1 MAASFR
7 NFDTFIKEKKKLA
20 PSFEMFGKTYTLP
33 ASLRYDAVLELQRL
47 NKRGDNEEM
56 SDDDTFTIFELFIG
70 TQTLAEL
77 RANDDFTVDVAA
89 ELVKWALQQ
98 YGLINADGE
107 ATGPKGRKKIAS
119 V

>member
-20 PSFEMFGKTYTLP
+20 PSFEMFGNTYTLP
-33 ASLRYDAVLELQRL
+33 PSLRYDAVLELQRL
-47 NKRGDNEEM
+47 NKRQDTEEM
-56 SDDDTFTIFELFIG
+56 SDEDTFNIFELFIG

-98 YGLINADGE
+98 YGLITADGE
-107 ATGPKGRKKIAS
+107 PANPKSRKKILS